1 MESETFKM
9 RKRFLGDFFNKD
21 RVEFFK
27 YCGEINIGNFQ
38 IHNTRFNGTF
48 MIDTEIIFKK
58 PYIRS
63 PFKNYCVFLK
73 PLIYFLY
80 SVTYKERFLYSV
92 TYEER
97 ILFLNGLKISF
108 YNDNSDFSAF
118 LYFPSLRTNYEE
130 FNFLNQIRIN
140 DHTKRIYKI
149 NVKLLTCYHNI
160 SLDQYYLLRGDIEDE
175 EEPEEEPEEP
185 EYIQNETPIINSSQ
199 SFKSNECVICLTN
212 PPNVLFCNCGHLCL
226 CLECER
232 KKISNKCPICK
243 TENEI
248 IRSLN

>member
-9 RKRFLGDFFNKD
+9 RKRFLEDFFNKN

-27 YCGEINIGNFQ
+27 HCKELIIGNFQ
-38 IHNTRFNGTF
+38 FHSTRFNGTF
-48 MIDTEIIFKK
+48 MIDTQIIFKK
-58 PYIRS
+58 S
-63 PFKNYCVFLK
+63 HVTTPFKNYCVFLK
-73 PLIYFLY
+73 PFIYFLY
-80 SVTYKERFLYSV
+80 SVTYQEKFLRDS
-92 TYEER
+92 

-108 YNDNSDFSAF
+108 FNDNSDFMAF

-149 NVKLLTCYHNI
+149 NIILLTCYHNI
-160 SLDQYYLLRGDIEDE
+160 SLGQYYLLGGIEV
-175 EEPEEEPEEP
+175 EP

-226 CLECER
+226 CSECER
-232 KKISNKCPICK
+232 KKLSNKCPICK

-248 IRSLN
+248 IRTLE

>member
-9 RKRFLGDFFNKD
+9 RKRFLEDFFNKD
-21 RVEFFK
+21 RVEFLK
-27 YCGEINIGNFQ
+27 HGSEIFIGNFEL
-38 IHNTRFNGTF
+38 HNTRFDGTF
-48 MIDTEIIFKK
+48 MIDTEIIFEK

-63 PFKNYCVFLK
+63 PFKNYCMFLK

-80 SVTYKERFLYSV
+80 SN

-97 ILFLNGLKISF
+97 FLRDSILFLNFVKISYHNLLF
-108 YNDNSDFSAF
+108 NFNASLS
-118 LYFPSLRTNYEE
+118 FPSLRNNYEG
-130 FNFLNQIRIN
+130 FNFLNQIRIE
-140 DHTKRIYKI
+140 DYTKGIYKI
-149 NVKLLTCYHNI
+149 NIKLLTCYRNI
-160 SLDQYYLLRGDIEDE
+160 SLGQYNLLRSFDIEG
-175 EEPEEEPEEP
+175 EPEQDSEE
-185 EYIQNETPIINSSQ
+185 EYIQARIINSSL

-226 CLECER
+226 CSECER

-248 IRSLN
+248 IRTLE

>member
-9 RKRFLGDFFNKD
+9 RKRFLEDFFDKD
-21 RVEFFK
+21 RVEFLK
-27 YCGEINIGNFQ
+27 HGSEIFIGNFQ
-38 IHNTRFNGTF
+38 LHNTRFNGTF

-63 PFKNYCVFLK
+63 PFKNYYVFLK

-80 SVTYKERFLYSV
+80 SVTYEERFLEDS
-92 TYEER
+92 

-108 YNDNSDFSAF
+108 YNNNSDFNAYLS
-118 LYFPSLRTNYEE
+118 FPSLHNNYER

-140 DHTKRIYKI
+140 DHTKGIYTI
-149 NVKLLTCYHNI
+149 NIKLLTSYRNI
-160 SLDQYYLLRGDIEDE
+160 SLGQYNLLRSFDIEDE
-175 EEPEEEPEEP
+175 PEQEPEE
-185 EYIQNETPIINSSQ
+185 EYIQNEARIINSSQ
-199 SFKSNECVICLTN
+199 SFKSDECVICLTN

-226 CLECER
+226 CSECER
-232 KKISNKCPICK
+232 KKLSNKCPICK

>member
-1 MESETFKM
+1 MERETFKM
-9 RKRFLGDFFNKD
+9 RKQFLGDFFDKD

-27 YCGEINIGNFQ
+27 HCGEINIGNFEL
-38 IHNTRFNGTF
+38 HNTRFNGTF

-80 SVTYKERFLYSV
+80 SY

-97 ILFLNGLKISF
+97 FLEDSILFLNGLKISF
-108 YNDNSDFSAF
+108 YNNLSDFSAF
-118 LYFPSLRTNYEE
+118 LYSPSLRANYER
-130 FNFLNQIRIN
+130 FNFLNQIGIN
-140 DHTKRIYKI
+140 DYTKGIYTI
-149 NVKLLTCYHNI
+149 NIKLLTSYRNI
-160 SLDQYYLLRGDIEDE
+160 SLGQYYLLKRFDIEDE

-226 CLECER
+226 CSECER
-232 KKISNKCPICK
+232 KKISNKCPMCK
-243 TENEI
+243 IGNMI
-248 IRSLN
+248 IRILN

>member
-1 MESETFKM
+1 MERETFKM
-9 RKRFLGDFFNKD
+9 RKHFLGDFFDKD

-27 YCGEINIGNFQ
+27 HCGEINIGNFEL
-38 IHNTRFNGTF
+38 HNTRFNGTF

-80 SVTYKERFLYSV
+80 SY

-97 ILFLNGLKISF
+97 FLEDSILFLNGLKISF
-108 YNDNSDFSAF
+108 YNNLSDFSAF
-118 LYFPSLRTNYEE
+118 LYSPSLRANYER

-140 DHTKRIYKI
+140 DYTKGIYTI
-149 NVKLLTCYHNI
+149 NIKLLTSYRNI
-160 SLDQYYLLRGDIEDE
+160 SLGQYYLLKRFDIEDE

-212 PPNVLFCNCGHLCL
+212 PPNVFFCNCGHLCL
-226 CLECER
+226 CSECER

-243 TENEI
+243 TENTI

>member
-9 RKRFLGDFFNKD
+9 RKRFLGNFFNKN

-27 YCGEINIGNFQ
+27 HCGEINIGNFQ
-38 IHNTRFNGTF
+38 LHNTRFDGTF
-48 MIDTEIIFKK
+48 MIDTEIIFRKSHFT
-58 PYIRS
+58 Y

-73 PLIYFLY
+73 PFIYFLY
-80 SVTYKERFLYSV
+80 SVTYEKRFLYST
-92 TYEER
+92 TYEEQ
-97 ILFLNGLKISF
+97 ILFLHGLKISF
-108 YNDNSDFSAF
+108 YNDNSDFNAF
-118 LYFPSLRTNYEE
+118 LYFPSLRTNYER

-149 NVKLLTCYHNI
+149 HIKLLTCYHNI
-160 SLDQYYLLRGDIEDE
+160 SRGEYYLLRNAY
-175 EEPEEEPEEP
+175 EEPEEEP
-185 EYIQNETPIINSSQ
+185 EYIQNETPIINYSQ

-226 CLECER
+226 CSECER
-232 KKISNKCPICK
+232 KKLSNECPICK

-248 IRSLN
+248 IRILN

>member
-21 RVEFFK
+21 RVEFLK
-27 YCGEINIGNFQ
+27 HGSEIFIGNFQ
-38 IHNTRFNGTF
+38 IHNTRFDGTF

-80 SVTYKERFLYSV
+80 SVTYEKRFLYSV

-108 YNDNSDFSAF
+108 YNNLSDFSAF
-118 LYFPSLRTNYEE
+118 LYFPSLRTNYER

-140 DHTKRIYKI
+140 DHTKGIYTI
-149 NVKLLTCYHNI
+149 NIKLLTCYHNI
-160 SLDQYYLLRGDIEDE
+160 SLGQYYLLRGDIEDE
-175 EEPEEEPEEP
+175 PEQEPEQP
-185 EYIQNETPIINSSQ
+185 EYIQARIINSSL

-226 CLECER
+226 CSECER
-232 KKISNKCPICK
+232 KKLSNKCPICK

-248 IRSLN
+248 LRSLN

>member
-1 MESETFKM
+1 MERETFKM
-9 RKRFLGDFFNKD
+9 RKQFLGDFFDKD

-27 YCGEINIGNFQ
+27 HCGEINIGNFEL
-38 IHNTRFNGTF
+38 HNTRFNGTF

-80 SVTYKERFLYSV
+80 SY

-97 ILFLNGLKISF
+97 FLEDSILFLNGLKISF
-108 YNDNSDFSAF
+108 YNNLSDFSAF
-118 LYFPSLRTNYEE
+118 LYSPSLRANYER

-140 DHTKRIYKI
+140 DYTKGIYTI
-149 NVKLLTCYHNI
+149 NIKLLTSYRNI
-160 SLDQYYLLRGDIEDE
+160 SLGQYYLLKRFDIEDE

-226 CLECER
+226 CSECER
-232 KKISNKCPICK
+232 KKISNKCPMCK
-243 TENEI
+243 IGNTI
-248 IRSLN
+248 IRILN

>member
-9 RKRFLGDFFNKD
+9 RKQFLGDFFDKD
-21 RVEFFK
+21 RVEFLK
-27 YCGEINIGNFQ
+27 HGSEIFIGNFEL
-38 IHNTRFNGTF
+38 HNTRFDGTF
-48 MIDTEIIFKK
+48 MIDTEILFKK

-80 SVTYKERFLYSV
+80 SN

-97 ILFLNGLKISF
+97 FLEDSILFLNGLKISF
-108 YNDNSDFSAF
+108 YNHLSDFSAF
-118 LYFPSLRTNYEE
+118 LSFPSLRANYER
-130 FNFLNQIRIN
+130 FNFLNQIRIE
-140 DHTKRIYKI
+140 DYTKGIYKI
-149 NVKLLTCYHNI
+149 NIKLLTSYRNI
-160 SLDQYYLLRGDIEDE
+160 SLGQYNLLRSFDIEDE
-175 EEPEEEPEEP
+175 EEPEPEPE
-185 EYIQNETPIINSSQ
+185 EYIQNEARIINSSL
-199 SFKSNECVICLTN
+199 SFKSDECVICLTN

-226 CLECER
+226 CSECER

>member
-9 RKRFLGDFFNKD
+9 RKRFLGDFFDKD

-27 YCGEINIGNFQ
+27 HCGEINMGNPAF
-38 IHNTRFNGTF
+38 HNTRFNGTF

-58 PYIRS
+58 S
-63 PFKNYCVFLK
+63 HVTTPFKNYCVFLK
-73 PLIYFLY
+73 PFIYFLY
-80 SVTYKERFLYSV
+80 SVTYQEKFLRDSM
-92 TYEER
+92 
-97 ILFLNGLKISF
+97 LFLNFVKISY
-108 YNDNSDFSAF
+108 YNQLSDFNASLSF
-118 LYFPSLRTNYEE
+118 HSLRTNYEG

-140 DHTKRIYKI
+140 DHTKGIYKI
-149 NVKLLTCYHNI
+149 NIKLLTCYHNI
-160 SLDQYYLLRGDIEDE
+160 SLGQYYLLGGIEDE
-175 EEPEEEPEEP
+175 PEREIDENEEPR
-185 EYIQNETPIINSSQ
+185 IINASQ

-243 TENEI
+243 TENTI

>member
-9 RKRFLGDFFNKD
+9 RKRFLEDFFNKD
-21 RVEFFK
+21 RVEFLK
-27 YCGEINIGNFQ
+27 HGSEIFIGNFEL
-38 IHNTRFNGTF
+38 HNTRFDGTF

-80 SVTYKERFLYSV
+80 SN

-97 ILFLNGLKISF
+97 FLEDSILFLNGLKISF
-108 YNDNSDFSAF
+108 YNHLSDFNAS
-118 LYFPSLRTNYEE
+118 LSFPSLRNNYEE

-149 NVKLLTCYHNI
+149 NIKLLTCYRNI
-160 SLDQYYLLRGDIEDE
+160 SLGQYNLLRSFDIEDE
-175 EEPEEEPEEP
+175 PEQEP
-185 EYIQNETPIINSSQ
+185 EYIQNEARIINSSL

-226 CLECER
+226 CSKCER

-248 IRSLN
+248 IRTLE

>member
-9 RKRFLGDFFNKD
+9 RKQFLGDFFDKE

-27 YCGEINIGNFQ
+27 HCGEINIGNFEL
-38 IHNTRFNGTF
+38 HNTRFNGTF

-80 SVTYKERFLYSV
+80 SVTYEERFLRDS
-92 TYEER
+92 

-108 YNDNSDFSAF
+108 YNHLSDFSAF
-118 LYFPSLRTNYEE
+118 LSFPSLRDNYEG

-140 DHTKRIYKI
+140 DYTKGIYKI
-149 NVKLLTCYHNI
+149 NIKLLTSYRNI
-160 SLDQYYLLRGDIEDE
+160 SLGQYNLLKSFDIEDE
-175 EEPEEEPEEP
+175 EEPEEEPEE
-185 EYIQNETPIINSSQ
+185 YIREEPRIINASL
-199 SFKSNECVICLTN
+199 SFKSNEYVICLTN

-226 CLECER
+226 CSECDR
-232 KKISNKCPICK
+232 NKISNKCPMCK
-243 TENEI
+243 TVNTI

>member
-1 MESETFKM
+1 MERETFKM
-9 RKRFLGDFFNKD
+9 RKQFLGDFFDKD

-27 YCGEINIGNFQ
+27 HCGEINIGNFEL
-38 IHNTRFNGTF
+38 HNTRFNGTF

-80 SVTYKERFLYSV
+80 SY

-97 ILFLNGLKISF
+97 FLEDSILFLNGLKISF
-108 YNDNSDFSAF
+108 YNHLSDFSAF
-118 LYFPSLRTNYEE
+118 LYFPSLRANYER

-140 DHTKRIYKI
+140 DYTKGIYTI
-149 NVKLLTCYHNI
+149 NIKLLTSYRNI
-160 SLDQYYLLRGDIEDE
+160 NIDQYYLLRGDIEDE
-175 EEPEEEPEEP
+175 EEEPEEP
-185 EYIQNETPIINSSQ
+185 EYIQNETPIINSSL

-232 KKISNKCPICK
+232 KKNSNKCPICK
-243 TENEI
+243 TENTI
-248 IRSLN
+248 IRTLE

>member
-9 RKRFLGDFFNKD
+9 RKRFLGDFFDKD

-27 YCGEINIGNFQ
+27 HCGEINIGNFQ
-38 IHNTRFNGTF
+38 LHNTRFNGTF

-73 PLIYFLY
+73 PFIYFLY
-80 SVTYKERFLYSV
+80 SVTYQEKFLRDS
-92 TYEER
+92 

-118 LYFPSLRTNYEE
+118 LYFPSLRYNYEG

-140 DHTKRIYKI
+140 DYTKGIYTI
-149 NVKLLTCYHNI
+149 NIKLLTSYRNI
-160 SLDQYYLLRGDIEDE
+160 SLGQYYLLKRFDIEDE

-248 IRSLN
+248 IRTLE

>member
-9 RKRFLGDFFNKD
+9 RKRFLGDFFDKD

-27 YCGEINIGNFQ
+27 HCGEINMGNPAF
-38 IHNTRFNGTF
+38 HNIRFNGTF

-58 PYIRS
+58 S
-63 PFKNYCVFLK
+63 HVTTPFKNYCVFLK
-73 PLIYFLY
+73 PFIYFSY
-80 SVTYKERFLYSV
+80 SVTYQEKFLRDS
-92 TYEER
+92 
-97 ILFLNGLKISF
+97 ILFLKGLKISF
-108 YNDNSDFSAF
+108 YNNNSDFSAF
-118 LYFPSLRTNYEE
+118 LYFPSLRYNYEG

-140 DHTKRIYKI
+140 DHTKGIYKI
-149 NVKLLTCYHNI
+149 NIILLTCYHNI
-160 SLDQYYLLRGDIEDE
+160 SLGQYYLLGGIEV
-175 EEPEEEPEEP
+175 EPERENEEP

-248 IRSLN
+248 IRTLE

>member
-9 RKRFLGDFFNKD
+9 RKQFLEDFFNKD
-21 RVEFFK
+21 RVEFLK
-27 YCGEINIGNFQ
+27 HGSEIFIGNFEL
-38 IHNTRFNGTF
+38 HNTRFNGTF
-48 MIDTEIIFKK
+48 MIDTEMIFEK

-80 SVTYKERFLYSV
+80 SVTYKEKFLEDS
-92 TYEER
+92 
-97 ILFLNGLKISF
+97 ILFLKGLKISF
-108 YNDNSDFSAF
+108 YNNNSDFSAS
-118 LYFPSLRTNYEE
+118 LYFPSLRDNYYEG

-140 DHTKRIYKI
+140 DHTKGIYTI
-149 NVKLLTCYHNI
+149 NIKLLTSYRNI
-160 SLDQYYLLRGDIEDE
+160 SLGQYNLLRSFDIEG
-175 EEPEEEPEEP
+175 EPEQEPEEPEEP
-185 EYIQNETPIINSSQ
+185 EYIQNEARIINSSL

-226 CLECER
+226 CSECER
-232 KKISNKCPICK
+232 KKLSNKCPICK
-243 TENEI
+243 TENTI

>member
-9 RKRFLGDFFNKD
+9 RKQFLGDFFDKD

-27 YCGEINIGNFQ
+27 HCGEINIGNFEL
-38 IHNTRFNGTF
+38 HNTRFNGTF

-80 SVTYKERFLYSV
+80 SY

-97 ILFLNGLKISF
+97 FLGDSILFLNGLKISF
-108 YNDNSDFSAF
+108 YNNLSDFSAF
-118 LYFPSLRTNYEE
+118 LYFPSLRANYER

-140 DHTKRIYKI
+140 DYTKGIYTI
-149 NVKLLTCYHNI
+149 NIKLLTSYRNI
-160 SLDQYYLLRGDIEDE
+160 SLGQYYLLKRFDIEDE

-185 EYIQNETPIINSSQ
+185 EYIQNETPIINSLQ

-226 CLECER
+226 CSECER
-232 KKISNKCPICK
+232 KKISNKCPMCK
-243 TENEI
+243 IGNMI
-248 IRSLN
+248 IRILN

>member
-9 RKRFLGDFFNKD
+9 RKQFLGDFFDKD

-27 YCGEINIGNFQ
+27 HCGEINIGNFQ
-38 IHNTRFNGTF
+38 LHNTRFNGTF

-80 SVTYKERFLYSV
+80 SVTYEERFLGDS
-92 TYEER
+92 

-108 YNDNSDFSAF
+108 YNNNSDFSAF
-118 LYFPSLRTNYEE
+118 LYFPSLRYNYEG
-130 FNFLNQIRIN
+130 FIFLNQIRIN
-140 DHTKRIYKI
+140 DYTKGIYTI
-149 NVKLLTCYHNI
+149 NIKLLTSYRNI
-160 SLDQYYLLRGDIEDE
+160 SLGQYYLLKRFDIEDE

-185 EYIQNETPIINSSQ
+185 EYIQNETPIINSSL

-232 KKISNKCPICK
+232 KKILINARFVKQK
-243 TENEI
+243 T
-248 IRSLN
+248 RL

>member
-1 MESETFKM
+1 MEKETFKM
-9 RKRFLGDFFNKD
+9 RKQFLGDFFNKD
-21 RVEFFK
+21 RVEFLK
-27 YCGEINIGNFQ
+27 HGSEIFIGNFEL
-38 IHNTRFNGTF
+38 HNTRFDGTF
-48 MIDTEIIFKK
+48 MIDTEILFKK

-80 SVTYKERFLYSV
+80 SY

-97 ILFLNGLKISF
+97 FLEDSILFLNGLKISF
-108 YNDNSDFSAF
+108 YNHLSDFSAF
-118 LYFPSLRTNYEE
+118 LSFPSLRNNYEG
-130 FNFLNQIRIN
+130 FNFLNQIRIE
-140 DHTKRIYKI
+140 DYTKGIYKI
-149 NVKLLTCYHNI
+149 NIKLLTSYRNI
-160 SLDQYYLLRGDIEDE
+160 NRGQYSILGAMDIEDMPE
-175 EEPEEEPEEP
+175 QEPEEDIDDDPE
-185 EYIQNETPIINSSQ
+185 IINSSQ

-226 CLECER
+226 CSECER

-243 TENEI
+243 TENTI